1 MKNNK
6 TAFTQGWK
14 VYYQQ
19 VVMEYGENEGKDVS
33 SNISNILISYHINIL
48 LLFIKPKLHFHFRA
62 IDAFEVIYPPRCSW

>member
-6 TAFTQGWK
+6 TAFTQGRK
-14 VYYQQ
+14 VYYQR

-48 LLFIKPKLHFHFRA
+48 LLLIKPKLHFHFRA
-62 IDAFEVIYPPRCSW
+62 IDAFEVIYPPRRSW